1 MPTPLTIVVGGY
13 IVGYPL
19 GGMTWHHL
27 NFLLGLQAL
36 GHEVWFLE
44 DSGEYSLPYNP
55 QVQKCEIDSTFGR
68 HYLEHTFAQY
78 GLPLRYCYYSQFED
92 RHYGMTRAELDD
104 LLARADLLIC
114 VSGVTPLRESRPRPK
129 RTLVIDTDPVY
140 TQLHMSHNA
149 AFAHYYRSFDHV
161 ATFGRLIGTDK
172 SPLPTHDFEWIATN
186 QPVSLLHWPAV
197 PRGSADHFTT
207 IGKWE
212 HVASRTVEF
221 QERRYLSSKSV
232 EWMKL
237 IDLPTRASVPLTI
250 AMESVPGDVRDQF
263 ESKGWHFAEAEAATR
278 TCQSFRE
285 FVAGSAGEFTVAKQ
299 IYAAVPSGWFSDRSA
314 CYLATGRP
322 VVTQSS
328 GFEHWL
334 PVGEGL
340 FAFATSDQAANALN
354 QISMDPDRHS
364 GAARAIAERYF
375 DSRLVLGK
383 LLDAVM

>member
-1 MPTPLTIVVGGY
+1 MTIVVGGY

-27 NFLLGLQAL
+27 NYLLGLHEL

-55 QVQKCEIDSTFGR
+55 QTQKCEPDSTFGR

-92 RHYGMTRAELDD
+92 RHYGMTREALDD
-104 LLARADLLIC
+104 LLARAELLMC
-114 VSGVTPLRESRPRPK
+114 VSGVTPLRPSRPRPK

-140 TQLHMSHNA
+140 TQLRMSYDA
-149 AFAHYYRSFDHV
+149 GFAEYWRSFDHV
-161 ATFGRLIGTDK
+161 ATFGRLIGTEH
-172 SPLPTHDFEWIATN
+172 SPLPTHGLQWIATN
-186 QPVSLLHWPAV
+186 QPVSLPHWPLL
-197 PRGSADHFTT
+197 PNPGGPFTT

-212 HVASRTVEF
+212 HVTSRTVEF
-221 QERRYLSSKSV
+221 AGRRLASSKAV
-232 EWMKL
+232 EWVRFV
-237 IDLPTRASVPLTI
+237 DLPRRTRAALTI
-250 AMESVPGDVRDQF
+250 AMESMHGPVREQF
-263 ESKGWHFAEAEAATR
+263 ESSGWRLGDAEAATR
-278 TCQSFRE
+278 TCEAFRE
-285 FVAGSAGEFTVAKQ
+285 FVGESAGEITVAKQ

-334 PVGEGL
+334 PTGEGL
-340 FAFATSDQAANALN
+340 FAFTTVDEAAGALN
-354 QISMDPDRHS
+354 RIAEDPQRHS
-364 GAARAIAERYF
+364 RAARVIAERFF
-375 DSRLVLGK
+375 DARKVRGE
-383 LLDAVM
+383 LLETVI